1 MSIPDAPRNGCQVTK
16 PFWPLVLERTCWVIE
31 IVRFRNP
38 TYSILFLRKSFEKPP
53 KAYNATTDLPC
64 QTVDQPPR
72 QIQCLC
78 TKSSHYHRVAP
89 FQPCRTLAL
98 RPSYVQHAGHEING
112 NEAKD
117 TAISEFVKPLLALF
131 PKKAWQQELTY
142 ACDDTMLKKSY
153 SNQKMACN
161 R

>member
-1 MSIPDAPRNGCQVTK
+1 M
-16 PFWPLVLERTCWVIE
+16 WVIE

-38 TYSILFLRKSFEKPP
+38 TYSILFLCKSFEKPL

-98 RPSYVQHAGHEING
+98 RPLYVQHTGHEING

-117 TAISEFVKPLLALF
+117 TATSEFMKPLLALF